1 MAKVQ
6 QVIDHIREGRY
17 DRAFTRLYA
26 ADTAALEKQKARY
39 IQALEQF
46 ALYYGADREV
56 TLYSAPGRTEIG
68 GPYRPQPRRGA
79 GRRGESGR
87 DCGGE

>member
-56 TLYSAPGRTEIG
+56 TLYSPPAA
-68 GPYRPQPRRGA
+68 RRSA
-79 GRRGESGR
+79 ATIPTTTTAWCWPAR
-87 DCGGE
+87 

>member
-56 TLYSAPGRTEIG
+56 TL
-68 GPYRPQPRRGA
+68 
-79 GRRGESGR
+79 
-87 DCGGE
+87 

>member
-6 QVIDHIREGRY
+6 QLIDHIREGRY

-26 ADTAALEKQKARY
+26 ADEKALEKQKARY

-46 ALYYGADREV
+46 ALY
-56 TLYSAPGRTEIG
+56 
-68 GPYRPQPRRGA
+68 
-79 GRRGESGR
+79 
-87 DCGGE
+87 

>member
-46 ALYYGADREV
+46 ALYYGVDREV

-68 GPYRPQPRRGA
+68 GNHTDTTTAWCWPAR
-79 GRRGESGR
+79 
-87 DCGGE
+87 